1 MLSRLEGFYTSSNL
15 TEFTSERVAN
25 IVEFQGKQLFPTTF
39 EHQKRAKIEVLK
51 IDCFHLPHS
60 KKILEIFDPNLDNF

>member
-15 TEFTSERVAN
+15 TEFTSDRVAN
-25 IVEFQGKQLFPTTF
+25 VVKFQDKQFFPTF
-39 EHQKRAKIEVLK
+39 GPPKCAKIEVLK